1 MQHRFFSGICPQKYN
16 EQMQCT
22 PAHDCISSGE
32 SIPGELLLS
41 RAHFRFDSFAK
52 FVGQNYIYKLL
63 KKTATFRPNVSTI
76 TNPKPKINTKAEQ

>member
-1 MQHRFFSGICPQKYN
+1 MQHRFFSGIYPQKYN

-41 RAHFRFDSFAK
+41 SAHFRFDSFAK
-52 FVGQNYIYKLL
+52 FEGQNYIYKLL
-63 KKTATFRPNVSTI
+63 KKTATFRTGRLWLDLFI
-76 TNPKPKINTKAEQ
+76 YL

>member
-41 RAHFRFDSFAK
+41 SAHFRFDSFAK
-52 FVGQNYIYKLL
+52 FEGQNYIYKLL
-63 KKTATFRPNVSTI
+63 KKTATFLASQSIPDIDYYQNSHF
-76 TNPKPKINTKAEQ
+76 P